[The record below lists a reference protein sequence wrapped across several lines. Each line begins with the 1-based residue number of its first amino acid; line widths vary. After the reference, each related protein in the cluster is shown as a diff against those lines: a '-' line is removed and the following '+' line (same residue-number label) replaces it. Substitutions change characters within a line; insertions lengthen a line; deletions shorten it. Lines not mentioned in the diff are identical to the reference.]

1 MYICTFLGVR
11 MQHLNIP
18 NKIRT
23 SKNVHMTSFSHLV
36 SLEKQTYLVKTTDSF
51 HLFLLLTYFI
61 LVYSSHILL
70 LFVKLYIFLF
80 IQKITRRKNNF
91 FLTKNI
97 GLSIY
102 FCKIIFKKQRLK
114 QKFIDNLML

>member
-51 HLFLLLTYFI
+51 HLFLLLIYFI

-114 QKFIDNLML
+114 QKFIDNLVL

>member
-1 MYICTFLGVR
+1 

-23 SKNVHMTSFSHLV
+23 LKNVHLTSFSHLV

-51 HLFLLLTYFI
+51 HLFLLLIYFI

-70 LFVKLYIFLF
+70 LFVKLLYFYSY
-80 IQKITRRKNNF
+80 KNY
-91 FLTKNI
+91 TEEK
-97 GLSIY
+97 
-102 FCKIIFKKQRLK
+102 
-114 QKFIDNLML
+114 